1 LALPHYCPPEHVASI
16 LGLAHDG
23 KTRSHIERYTPRLGF
38 TRTLHILQRLG
49 IIAAHCIGL
58 LGECQPEG
66 DATAAGCYHSNGA
79 GGMRIVRRGCAQG
92 CAGACRAAACCSELA
107 AASSA
112 AAAAAAA
119 SWKPAVPPG
128 PRPKPGAC
136 AASGSRP
143 RRGASSVGERSCSPA
158 VKLKLRPTALRSK
171 SPPCG
176 GLSPACACGLLPP
189 CSELLAGSPSAWRR
203 TLVPWPLPPLLP
215 LSAVPGRGGLGGGR
229 QGGGRAE
236 AAGAGGPGT
245 AGRRRQVDDVAQAQ
259 PQWVIWVSLQSV
271 SKPAN
276 STLVKSLPNGD
287 DCQCGLA
294 AKQ

>member
-1 LALPHYCPPEHVASI
+1 MALPHYCPPEHVANI

-66 DATAAGCYHSNGA
+66 DATAAGCHHSNGA

-215 LSAVPGRGGLGGGR
+215 LSAVPGRAGEAVLAGDDKGDGGR
-229 QGGGRAE
+229 KPPAL
-236 AAGAGGPGT
+236 
-245 AGRRRQVDDVAQAQ
+245 AGREPPAADGRLTMSRRLSRSGSSGSACRA
-259 PQWVIWVSLQSV
+259 
-271 SKPAN
+271 
-276 STLVKSLPNGD
+276 
-287 DCQCGLA
+287 
-294 AKQ
+294 